1 VRIADLSSFR
11 AVFVANS
18 LGVASVG
25 QVDNQVLTTDPGFI
39 RALTEAYDSVPWD
52 RI

>member
-1 VRIADLSSFR
+1 MT
-11 AVFVANS
+11 NS
-18 LGVASVG
+18 LGVAPVG

-39 RALTEAYDSVPWD
+39 RDLAEAYDSVPWD